1 MQLPTNSVQMWLKLF
16 AIVLLAIFVAMS
28 FRGGRISAQ
37 SLPLLV
43 GRIEGDDVEV
53 VTTTSSGTETNAAP
67 TVVASGSEVTLRS
80 GQALLLLN
88 SGGTVSICGP
98 AHFKMLKSAGAVTL
112 ALDYGR
118 VHPALNSAEIF
129 TIFTPTIIATPI
141 AISGARRDLT
151 IGLEESGEMCAVITR
166 GAMRMEPQFSDQG
179 LILPQGGAATLSGG
193 QIETLSADA
202 SSCTC
207 DFQRAGMEPP
217 RASPP
222 PREISLLRHVQ
233 PSEKKMP
240 GTPPPATVPENAP
253 AYTVVMPA
261 LTYDANSPAMPP
273 DPDPATI
280 LLVREVRVQAPA
292 FFRGRVNPAPAP
304 AAADMASSA
313 VPTPAKPEAPREAQ
327 LQPGFWDRVRNF
339 IRKL

>member
-1 MQLPTNSVQMWLKLF
+1 MQPPKKSVQMWLKLF
-16 AIVLLAIFVAMS
+16 AIILLAIFVAMS
-28 FRGGRISAQ
+28 FRDGRISAQ

-53 VTTTSSGTETNAAP
+53 VTTTPSGTETNAAP

-88 SGGTVSICGP
+88 SGGTISICGP

-129 TIFTPTIIATPI
+129 TIFTPTIVATPI

-151 IGLEESGEMCAVITR
+151 IGLEESGEMCAVTTR
-166 GAMRMEPQFSDQG
+166 GAMRMESQFSEQG

-193 QIETLSADA
+193 QIESLTGDA
-202 SSCTC
+202 SSCSC
-207 DFQRAGMEPP
+207 DFHRTGMDPP
-217 RASPP
+217 RASAP
-222 PREISLLRHVQ
+222 PREISLLRHAQ
-233 PSEKKMP
+233 PTEKKKA
-240 GTPPPATVPENAP
+240 GTVPPATDPDSAP

-261 LTYDANSPAMPP
+261 LTYDANSSAMSP

-292 FFRGRVNPAPAP
+292 FFRGHVNPAPAAVGVASPVTPSP
-304 AAADMASSA
+304 AE
-313 VPTPAKPEAPREAQ
+313 TEAPRVAE

-339 IRKL
+339 FRKL